1 MIGIL
6 RKQSRAVFVA
16 CHAILRRKIKSK
28 KVKNHWKKVLKTV
41 GGSLFEAYCIP
52 KSLDHGSREGNIW

>member
-28 KVKNHWKKVLKTV
+28 T
-41 GGSLFEAYCIP
+41 SQ
-52 KSLDHGSREGNIW
+52 KSLEKSFKNSRRFII

>member
-28 KVKNHWKKVLKTV
+28 T
-41 GGSLFEAYCIP
+41 SQ
-52 KSLDHGSREGNIW
+52 KSLEPYGKSEKSFKNSRRFII